1 MASATQDS
9 SESYDAVSHQAAIG
23 EPWFFSVGR
32 QLLIDRRVDPV
43 VSESPCFLVLWML
56 AASSLAVLILVSLVP
71 LSYSSFLADFDATI
85 ASTVLPASRYDASY
99 AADVF
104 DVERQLVESLLR
116 AKTEVLVFQM
126 RGDFETEVEEDVLVL
141 VKNATVHDA
150 PSIRD
155 SLSTFYS
162 KRQFLDD
169 RMDVLVVVINA
180 AILQ

>member
-23 EPWFFSVGR
+23 EPVFYSVGR
-32 QLLIDRRVDPV
+32 QLLIDTRIDPV

-56 AASSLAVLILVSLVP
+56 AASSLAVLVLVSLVP
-71 LSYSSFLADFDATI
+71 LSYSSFLADFDVTT
-85 ASTVLPASRYDASY
+85 ASTVLPASRYDASSTT
-99 AADVF
+99 DVF
-104 DVERQLVESLLR
+104 DVQHKLVESLLR
-116 AKTEVLVFQM
+116 AKTEMLVFQM

-150 PSIRD
+150 PYIRD

-162 KRQFLDD
+162 KRQFLNG
-169 RMDVLVVVINA
+169 RMDVLVAVINA
-180 AILQ
+180 VIFQ